1 MRIILSRKGVDSAS
15 GRCASPLI
23 DGRPYSLPI
32 PSNNMPS
39 STRYGDLSAL
49 LQAMARDLS
58 GGQLAGDRLCHLDP
72 DFDPDALAGGRPQGW
87 RGAFGQ
93 ASRALSHLENQR
105 VAEDDMFLFWGL
117 FREVEMRGEA
127 WRYVGP
133 RRHLIFGWLQVESI
147 VKLGTDGSELLA
159 RCPWLAQHPHARS
172 GWRTKNALFL
182 AREVLSFG
190 NGSLP
195 GYGVFRRPFML
206 TAENAKG
213 PSEWSVPAWL
223 DPQRG
228 GVEKMTYHS
237 PDSWL
242 SNGNVKVAARGQEFV
257 ADVGDRAD
265 ARIWVTALIAEHRR

>member
-1 MRIILSRKGVDSAS
+1 MRIIFSRKGVDSAS
-15 GRCASPLI
+15 GRCASPLV

-32 PSNNMPS
+32 PSETMPS
-39 STRYGDLSAL
+39 PTRYGHLSKL
-49 LQAMARDLS
+49 LQALAKDLS
-58 GGQLAGDRLCHLDP
+58 DGELAGDRLCHLDP
-72 DFDPDALAGGRPQGW
+72 DIDPDALAGRRPGW

-93 ASRALSHLENQR
+93 ASRALSHLENQG
-105 VAEDDMFLFWGL
+105 VVEDDLFLFWGL
-117 FREVEMRGEA
+117 FREAARRQGM

-133 RRHLIFGWLQVESI
+133 RRNLIFGWLQVESI
-147 VKLGTDGSELLA
+147 VKPETDCSDLLA
-159 RCPWLAQHPHARS
+159 RYPWLSQHPHVRP
-172 GWRTKNALFL
+172 GWRTKNAIFL

-213 PSEWSVPAWL
+213 PSEWSVPPWL

-228 GVEKMTYHS
+228 GVEKITHHS
-237 PDSWL
+237 PESWL
-242 SNGNVKVAARGQEFV
+242 SNRHLKVVARGQEFV

-265 ARIWVTALIAEHRR
+265 ARIWATGLITEHRR